1 MLEREAT
8 VATGQILAKLLAGVT
23 AFFLLLSAA
32 APASGAS
39 ILVRE
44 EFGFSF
50 FPGQEWL
57 LEEDGPA
64 AIYDLPGFGPGALFD
79 LRYANDLFVM
89 TALADNTVATS
100 GSLPFGIDVYP
111 AGVTPVTPDF
121 ACDFV
126 TPCYNGLGFFP
137 WMSFPLAAG
146 QSLSLPIPPPVAVDE
161 PASWAA
167 FATALLFVAWAIG
180 RGRRRSDVGK

>member
-1 MLEREAT
+1 M
-8 VATGQILAKLLAGVT
+8 ATGQIRGKLRNGVT
-23 AFFLLLSAA
+23 AFFLLLSVG
-32 APASGAS
+32 APASAAS

-44 EFGFSF
+44 ELGFSF
-50 FPGQEWL
+50 FPSQAWL

-64 AIYDLPGFGPGALFD
+64 AIYDLSDFGPGVLFD

-89 TALADNTVATS
+89 TALADNTVATG

-111 AGVTPVTPDF
+111 GGVTPVTPAF
-121 ACDFV
+121 LCDFV
-126 TPCYNGLGFFP
+126 TPCYNGLGFFFST
-137 WMSFPLAAG
+137 SFPLAAG

-167 FATALLFVAWAIG
+167 FATALLFVAWAMG
-180 RGRRRSDVGK
+180 RGRHRIGRPRALA